1 MNTKSVTAIL
11 SAMAMVRLIV
21 SPSSTGKAEALGSH
35 FLTSTALYIT
45 MANLANDSIKAIITS
60 GDWEFSGILDVSD
73 FFGEGIWLMTMQ
85 AHSLQEGEQLLLLNM
100 DGS

>member
-1 MNTKSVTAIL
+1 ML
-11 SAMAMVRLIV
+11 QRW
-21 SPSSTGKAEALGSH
+21 EAN
-35 FLTSTALYIT
+35 FLTSTAPYIT
-45 MANLANDSIKAIITS
+45 VADPANDSIKAIITS

-73 FFGEGIWLMTMQ
+73 FFGEGSWLMTVQ

>member
-21 SPSSTGKAEALGSH
+21 SPSSTGKAAALGSH

-73 FFGEGIWLMTMQ
+73 FFGEGIWLITVQ
-85 AHSLQEGEQLLLLNM
+85 AHSLQEGGQLRLLNT

>member
-1 MNTKSVTAIL
+1 MRQFWQTFCALRIL
-11 SAMAMVRLIV
+11 LLERNSSADERAGCYRLPHMRREQ
-21 SPSSTGKAEALGSH
+21 SFYDPTGDKRVL
-35 FLTSTALYIT
+35 
-45 MANLANDSIKAIITS
+45 
-60 GDWEFSGILDVSD
+60 LDVSD

>member
-11 SAMAMVRLIV
+11 SAMAMVGLIV
-21 SPSSTGKAEALGSH
+21 SLSSTGNAAALGSH
-35 FLTSTALYIT
+35 FPTSTAPYIT
-45 MANLANDSIKAIITS
+45 VADPTNDSIKAIITS

-73 FFGEGIWLMTMQ
+73 FFGEGSWLMTVQ

>member
-1 MNTKSVTAIL
+1 MRREQSFYD
-11 SAMAMVRLIV
+11 
-21 SPSSTGKAEALGSH
+21 PTGDKRVL
-35 FLTSTALYIT
+35 
-45 MANLANDSIKAIITS
+45 
-60 GDWEFSGILDVSD
+60 LDVSD

>member
-1 MNTKSVTAIL
+1 
-11 SAMAMVRLIV
+11 
-21 SPSSTGKAEALGSH
+21 
-35 FLTSTALYIT
+35 
-45 MANLANDSIKAIITS
+45 MANLANDSIKAIITF

-100 DGS
+100 DSS